1 MLLLSVCLAVSAP
14 SSVVAQ
20 ETVMLVGV
28 GSSLPG
34 PLYEVWS
41 QEFMKQNSRIRLR
54 YLSHGT
60 GEGMRSILSG
70 SGDFGAGD
78 APISERD
85 LKTADVPILELPSV
99 LIGIVV
105 VYNLPGVREAINLSG
120 PVLADI
126 YLGKIKNWA
135 DPEIAKLNPRVKLP
149 SLSILV
155 VHRTDGKGSSYI
167 FSDFLSKSSW
177 EFQNRVGVNISP
189 KWPAGVAAARSED
202 LITKVK
208 VTRGAVGYTEMK
220 WAMNSGVSAARIRNP
235 AGDFVI
241 ASAGTIAAAA
251 TASLSKMTDDFR
263 VSLTDAPGK
272 QSYPISSFTWIYV
285 HEKSKDPARAQALVA
300 FLTWAFSDGQSVA
313 TREGYAALP
322 SGVLSK
328 VRAKVAIIR

>member
-1 MLLLSVCLAVSAP
+1 
-14 SSVVAQ
+14 
-20 ETVMLVGV
+20 MLVGV

-34 PLYEVWS
+34 PLYEVWA
-41 QEFMKQNSRIRLR
+41 QEFMTQNSRIRLR

-60 GEGMRSILSG
+60 GEGMRSILNG

-78 APISERD
+78 APISERE
-85 LKTADVPILELPSV
+85 LKTANERILELPSV

-126 YLGKIKNWA
+126 YLGKTKNWA
-135 DPEIAKLNPRVKLP
+135 DPEIAKLNPHVKLP

-167 FSDFLSKSSW
+167 FSDFLSKSNR
-177 EFQNRVGVNISP
+177 EFQSRIGVDISP
-189 KWPAGVAAARSED
+189 KWPVGVAAARSED
-202 LITKVK
+202 LIAKVK
-208 VTRGAVGYTEMK
+208 STPGSIGYTEMK

-241 ASAGTIAAAA
+241 ASAETIAAAA

-263 VSLTDAPGK
+263 VSLIDAPGK

-285 HEKSKDPARAQALVA
+285 QEKSKDPARAQALVA
-300 FLTWAFSDGQSVA
+300 FLNWAFSDGQSVA